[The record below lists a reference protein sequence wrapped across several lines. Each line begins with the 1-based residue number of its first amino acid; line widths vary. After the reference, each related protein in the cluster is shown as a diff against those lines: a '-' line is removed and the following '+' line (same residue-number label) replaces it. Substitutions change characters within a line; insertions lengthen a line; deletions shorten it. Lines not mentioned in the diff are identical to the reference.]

1 MTDQVTGAVG
11 ELLTAAELLQR
22 GFYIAK
28 PVVDADGYDLL
39 AGTTPNQYHRIQIKT
54 SRLPI
59 LRPDAP
65 ETASYQFNSRSRT
78 DSDFFVLCCLM
89 HKSFYVIPTTGMPPS
104 ARLSGDG
111 SGGSKH
117 EKYLSAFHLM
127 SNKPST
133 EVNNA
138 SS

>member
-1 MTDQVTGAVG
+1 MTDLVTGTVG

-22 GFYIAK
+22 GFYIAQ

-39 AGTTPNQYHRIQIKT
+39 AGTTPNQYHRVQIKT
-54 SRLPI
+54 SRLPVV
-59 LRPDAP
+59 RPDTP

-78 DSDFFVLCCLM
+78 DSDFFVLCCLL
-89 HKSFYVIPTTGMPPS
+89 HKSFYVIPTSEMPPS

-117 EKYLSAFHLM
+117 EKYLSAFNLM

-133 EVNNA
+133 KR
-138 SS
+138 

>member
-39 AGTTPNQYHRIQIKT
+39 TGTTPSQYHRIQIKT
-54 SRLPI
+54 CRLPVV
-59 LRPDAP
+59 RSDTP

-78 DSDFFVLCCLM
+78 DSDFFVLCCLL
-89 HKSFYVIPTTGMPPS
+89 HKSFYIIPTSEMPAS

-111 SGGSKH
+111 SGGSRH

-133 EVNNA
+133 KR
-138 SS
+138 